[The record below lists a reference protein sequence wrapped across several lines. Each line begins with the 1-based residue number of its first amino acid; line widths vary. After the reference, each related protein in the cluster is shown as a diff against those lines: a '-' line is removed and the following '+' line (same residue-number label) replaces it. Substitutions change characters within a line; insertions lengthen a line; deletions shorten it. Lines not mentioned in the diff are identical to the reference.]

1 MLRRLS
7 TLEVA
12 VQSWQ
17 NPSQDSLLAKS
28 QDSLGRPL
36 HEAPAAAG
44 PLMTLSVISSIS
56 DDAVD
61 CVGRS
66 DEPADPNRDVLSS
79 ATAGGWEG
87 EKKDQ
92 KRILMKPSLCHS
104 VAKRMEGLE
113 CGGAD
118 KQRQVGRHRNCLDL
132 PHFIFHPPTLYVCRG
147 NVAPGGLR

>member
-1 MLRRLS
+1 MLRCLS

-36 HEAPAAAG
+36 HEAPTGAV

-87 EKKDQ
+87 EKASKKDQ
-92 KRILMKPSLCHS
+92 KRISVSL
-104 VAKRMEGLE
+104 G
-113 CGGAD
+113 
-118 KQRQVGRHRNCLDL
+118 
-132 PHFIFHPPTLYVCRG
+132 
-147 NVAPGGLR
+147 

>member
-1 MLRRLS
+1 M
-7 TLEVA
+7 
-12 VQSWQ
+12 
-17 NPSQDSLLAKS
+17 AKS

-36 HEAPAAAG
+36 HEAPTGAV

-87 EKKDQ
+87 EKASKKDQ
-92 KRILMKPSLCHS
+92 KRILKKLFLCG
-104 VAKRMEGLE
+104 KENGE
-113 CGGAD
+113 
-118 KQRQVGRHRNCLDL
+118 
-132 PHFIFHPPTLYVCRG
+132 T
-147 NVAPGGLR
+147 

>member
-1 MLRRLS
+1 MSFNFRS
-7 TLEVA
+7 CC
-12 VQSWQ
+12 SK
-17 NPSQDSLLAKS
+17 LAKS

-36 HEAPAAAG
+36 HEAPTGAV

-87 EKKDQ
+87 EKASKKDQ

-118 KQRQVGRHRNCLDL
+118 KQRQVGRHRNCLAL